1 MELWGV
7 VERLE
12 REERREREFDEWYGC
27 VDEEVEVYGAGRAL
41 RRFRERYK
49 GSFGVVVPMVE
60 VSGEER
66 MGAQEAGVEGVE
78 KRVRFAEG
86 LWGRVRR
93 WASIIGRCMGRFWRG
108 ALLLKEV
115 LIKGLDKSG

>member
-49 GSFGVVVPMVE
+49 GSFGGVVPMVE
-60 VSGEER
+60 VSGGEG
-66 MGAQEAGVEGVE
+66 MGAKEAGVEGVE

-86 LWGRVRR
+86 
-93 WASIIGRCMGRFWRG
+93 IMGPSPQMGEYYREMYG
-108 ALLLKEV
+108 EV
-115 LIKGLDKSG
+115 LEVCAAP